1 LTVPVGLKQA
11 QIQRYENGAA
21 EPSMS
26 ALKRIALTLGV
37 TIDEFVF
44 EEGERGP
51 DDDLR
56 LQFDVPSESR

>member
-1 LTVPVGLKQA
+1 
-11 QIQRYENGAA
+11 
-21 EPSMS
+21 MS